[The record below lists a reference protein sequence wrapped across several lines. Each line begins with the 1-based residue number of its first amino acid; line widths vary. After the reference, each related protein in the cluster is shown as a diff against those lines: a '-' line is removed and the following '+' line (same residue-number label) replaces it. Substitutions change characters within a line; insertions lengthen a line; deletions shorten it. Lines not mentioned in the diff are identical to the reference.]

1 MVEEVRSTVVTEE
14 EIIPTQE
21 VAVAQK
27 STLTPSKV
35 DENLQKQSQV
45 DENLQK
51 QSHVDENLQ
60 KQSHEIET
68 LLENFGSNE
77 VNGIE
82 EVVEN
87 FDTEDGKTES
97 CRDSPASVRRSDDEK
112 NSSIGRGS
120 SRKDEDSFHKRK
132 FVSKYEGQAQSPSKQ
147 AIVVSLCL
155 HPALV
160 QLLLHVPVSDF
171 LITYLF
177 ALQSVVTVKWQS
189 KGGTVQPVNPFN
201 PEKDSENLHKAI
213 KRFGKFLRQLEN
225 GVSVESDSEQGFDN
239 LERILQ
245 KQIFI
250 TISYWLTFRL
260 LLNRLSFCVNL
271 NQNPGLV
278 RGGCTERCQEAH
290 VDGRSSWIRAI
301 FRR

>member
-1 MVEEVRSTVVTEE
+1 MTEE

-51 QSHVDENLQ
+51 QSQVDENLQKQSQVDENLQ

-97 CRDSPASVRRSDDEK
+97 RRDSPASVRRLDDEK

-132 FVSKYEGQAQSPSKQ
+132 FVSKYEDQAQSPSKQ

-171 LITYLF
+171 LITYLLLCSRSSQLSGSRREERCNRWTHLTPRKTRKTF
-177 ALQSVVTVKWQS
+177 
-189 KGGTVQPVNPFN
+189 
-201 PEKDSENLHKAI
+201 I
-213 KRFGKFLRQLEN
+213 KP
-225 GVSVESDSEQGFDN
+225 SSDSVSFYASLKTEH
-239 LERILQ
+239 
-245 KQIFI
+245 
-250 TISYWLTFRL
+250 
-260 LLNRLSFCVNL
+260 LLNLIPNKALIILSWFYRNRFL
-271 NQNPGLV
+271 
-278 RGGCTERCQEAH
+278 
-290 VDGRSSWIRAI
+290 
-301 FRR
+301 

>member
-51 QSHVDENLQ
+51 QSQVDENLQKQSQVDENLHKQSQVDENLQ

-132 FVSKYEGQAQSPSKQ
+132 FVSKYEDQAQSPSKQ

-213 KRFGKFLRQLEN
+213 KRFGKFLRQLES
-225 GVSVESDSEQGFDN
+225 GASVESDSEQGFDN
-239 LERILQ
+239 FELILQ

-250 TISYWLTFRL
+250 TISY
-260 LLNRLSFCVNL
+260 
-271 NQNPGLV
+271 
-278 RGGCTERCQEAH
+278 
-290 VDGRSSWIRAI
+290 
-301 FRR
+301 